1 VNDISTLIAALTE
14 LTKKLGEATG
24 IPRDIVS
31 AFEDE
36 KRQESGE
43 TGFNKDNTKVL
54 PSRSNLTDKSKA
66 EAVFLGNIIGKT
78 IYDLTKKDEKPD
90 FGFKQVKEEK
100 IVPTLAKTPVFKEK
114 TKSTEDGE
122 DGEDDDGGVIDKVK
136 DIISNP
142 AVLTVLGIL
151 GTVGAIKAGANPVGN
166 AINIANKIIF
176 NVLQKAYTSIGNKI
190 ITGAAALADDL
201 PKVVSESLGSKI
213 GNITTGALDAVS
225 DKMGA
230 IGPTIVENVQKV
242 AGGLLDNITSRFT
255 SLISSAKILQP
266 GGKIASLLSGLGK
279 AAGSVLLKVARF
291 LPFIGSAISFY
302 FAYQKF
308 QAGDTIGG
316 AMELVSGIVNLI
328 PGFGWIASI
337 VIDLFTIGRD
347 IKMTEEERVSQS
359 GGFTA
364 ALVKAREFLSNA
376 LNKYL
381 KYIPGIGGIV
391 QAGLGI
397 AQVFGG
403 DIKGGLLEVLKG
415 ILNIVPGLGDTL
427 FLGFEFL
434 MDLISGDNSTD
445 EVTGRKLSFNERVFN
460 FINEK
465 MDKLPWYIRKPL
477 EWLGILKKEES
488 DGSEVIPGNIDNNA
502 VVQEEVKKINDKL
515 ADTLGN
521 TATGIVDGIDT
532 EIDTSNS
539 QVAAAVRK
547 AGKGAEDMASAVTG
561 LNSQVAN
568 AANKAGEGVD
578 MLPAMAGLNSQIA
591 NAANKAGEGVDMLSA
606 TAGLNTQ
613 VANAANR
620 ASEQLDMTPAVAG
633 LNTQVANAA
642 NKAVE
647 RVDMLPAVKA
657 LNSNVTLAANKAN
670 KQIQSSTDNAIV
682 NLDRLQNIDPSA
694 VSVNV
699 EPPKIAPPTVDVAV
713 NSDQGEVIKS
723 SNRIVEESVA
733 NRRIAERQTAILERI
748 ANNGTNQNNN
758 IINNISQSQNS
769 QPGPVNRPGT
779 SNTSRALDLGEN
791 LFFPNRSTS

>member
-1 VNDISTLIAALTE
+1 M
-14 LTKKLGEATG
+14 
-24 IPRDIVS
+24 
-31 AFEDE
+31 
-36 KRQESGE
+36 
-43 TGFNKDNTKVL
+43 
-54 PSRSNLTDKSKA
+54 
-66 EAVFLGNIIGKT
+66 
-78 IYDLTKKDEKPD
+78 
-90 FGFKQVKEEK
+90 
-100 IVPTLAKTPVFKEK
+100 
-114 TKSTEDGE
+114 
-122 DGEDDDGGVIDKVK
+122 
-136 DIISNP
+136 
-142 AVLTVLGIL
+142 
-151 GTVGAIKAGANPVGN
+151 
-166 AINIANKIIF
+166 
-176 NVLQKAYTSIGNKI
+176 QKAYTSIGNKI
-190 ITGAAALADDL
+190 ISSTAALADDL
-201 PKVVSESLGSKI
+201 PKVVSGALGSNI
-213 GNITTGALDAVS
+213 GSITSGALDAVS

-230 IGPTIVENVQKV
+230 IGPTIVENIQKV
-242 AGGLLDNITSRFT
+242 TSGLLDNITSRFT
-255 SLISSAKILQP
+255 SAISNVKILQP

-279 AAGSVLLKVARF
+279 TAGSVLLKVARF

-415 ILNIVPGLGDTL
+415 ILNISPGLGDTL

-445 EVTGRKLSFNERVFN
+445 PVTGRKLSFNERIFN

-488 DGSEVIPGNIDNNA
+488 DGSEVIPGDIDNNA
-502 VVQEEVKKINDKL
+502 VIQDEVKKINDKL

-521 TATGIVDGIDT
+521 TGTGIADGIDT

-539 QVAAAVRK
+539 QVAAAVRR
-547 AGKGAEDMASAVTG
+547 AGKEAEDMTSAVTG

-578 MLPAMAGLNSQIA
+578 MVPATAGLNSQI
-591 NAANKAGEGVDMLSA
+591 
-606 TAGLNTQ
+606 
-613 VANAANR
+613 ANAANR

-642 NKAVE
+642 NKAGE
-647 RVDMLPAVKA
+647 GVDMLPAVKA

-670 KQIQSSTDNAIV
+670 EQIQSSTDNAIV
-682 NLDRLQNIDPSA
+682 SLDRLQNIDPSA

-733 NRRIAERQTAILERI
+733 NRRISERQTAILERI
-748 ANNGTNQNNN
+748 AENSGKQNNN
-758 IINNISQSQNS
+758 VTNNISTQSQTS
-769 QPGPVNRPGT
+769 QLGSLNKPGT
-779 SNTSRALDLGEN
+779 SNTSRSFDSDEN
-791 LFFPNRSTS
+791 LLFPNMS